1 MTIPLESSLRQHT
14 KSSLERASRNS
25 TCSRPLGSRCPDLKR
40 FLNNVAE
47 LPVVTD
53 NSLAIHRNAERSRSI
68 LAANAISLRIRHFK
82 GVYPQGDRGS
92 TGDSAILGSKA
103 AGGLARDQSTTAV
116 PERPASFTGILIVV
130 YLYLHFASGG
140 TW

>member
-40 FLNNVAE
+40 FLNNVEE
-47 LPVVTD
+47 LPAVTD
-53 NSLAIHRNAERSRSI
+53 DSLAIHRDAERSESKP
-68 LAANAISLRIRHFK
+68 AANAVCRCIRHFK
-82 GVYPQGDRGS
+82 GVRSQGDRGS
-92 TGDSAILGSKA
+92 TGGGSKRCSKA
-103 AGGLARDQSTTAV
+103 VGGLARDQSTSAV
-116 PERPASFTGILIVV
+116 PEHPASFTGVFIVI
-130 YLYLHFASGG
+130 YLYLHFDSEG

>member
-40 FLNNVAE
+40 FLNNVEE
-47 LPVVTD
+47 LPAVTD
-53 NSLAIHRNAERSRSI
+53 DSLAIHRNAERSRST
-68 LAANAISLRIRHFK
+68 LAANAVPKGIRHFK

-92 TGDSAILGSKA
+92 TGGGSKRCSKA
-103 AGGLARDQSTTAV
+103 AGGLTRDQSTTAV
-116 PERPASFTGILIVV
+116 PERPASLLGILIVV
-130 YLYLHFASGG
+130 YLYLHFASEGS
-140 TW
+140 W